1 MYSLHRAASEMAAL
15 SRASEILNHVGGI
28 LAIGR
33 EKRNAVYKGA
43 CEQAG
48 GSGQSVHFPKWEL
61 LIYIV

>member
-1 MYSLHRAASEMAAL
+1 MAEL